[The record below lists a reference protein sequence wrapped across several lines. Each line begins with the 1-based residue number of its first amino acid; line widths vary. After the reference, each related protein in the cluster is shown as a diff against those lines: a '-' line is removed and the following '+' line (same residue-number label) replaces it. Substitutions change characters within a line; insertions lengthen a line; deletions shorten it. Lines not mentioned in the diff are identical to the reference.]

1 MTATRSQLDW
11 DSIRE
16 RLARQQ
22 AQSAD
27 AGAMD
32 CDRLAEVFRRR
43 ARDLERRGR
52 HEAAKATRVP
62 VVVFRVGKE
71 LFGIPLAD
79 LKQVFPRASITRI
92 PGKRDLL
99 LGVANLCGAIRSVV
113 DLSALMLTSTAHSE
127 GGYIVLMRVAERSPA
142 LWIESLEGVAE
153 IDLAA
158 LAAVDEVASES
169 SGKLMRG
176 ITESRIIVLDTA
188 AVISHVKEQLSDSE
202 P

>member
-1 MTATRSQLDW
+1 MTTTRSQLDW

-16 RLARQQ
+16 RLARHQ
-22 AQSAD
+22 AQATDS
-27 AGAMD
+27 GAMAR
-32 CDRLAEVFRRR
+32 DRLADVFQRR

-52 HEAAKATRVP
+52 HEKAQATRVP

-71 LFGIPLAD
+71 RFGIPLAD
-79 LKQVFPRASITRI
+79 LKQVFPRAPITQI

-113 DLSALMLTSTAHSE
+113 DLSALLLTSTTHSE
-127 GGYIVLMRVAERSPA
+127 GGYIVLVRVAERSLA

-188 AVISHVKEQLSDSE
+188 AVINHVKEQLSGRE